1 MLILYLDS
9 VPSCEKFKGCDE
21 KQVEQI
27 AMKWFHNS
35 KDRSGG
41 RYKRRNKATTDTA
54 TAPSTSEQDTS
65 CKN

>member
-1 MLILYLDS
+1 MRSY
-9 VPSCEKFKGCDE
+9 EE

-41 RYKRRNKATTDTA
+41 RDKRRNKEPADTA
-54 TAPSTSEQDTS
+54 TAPSTSEQDSS